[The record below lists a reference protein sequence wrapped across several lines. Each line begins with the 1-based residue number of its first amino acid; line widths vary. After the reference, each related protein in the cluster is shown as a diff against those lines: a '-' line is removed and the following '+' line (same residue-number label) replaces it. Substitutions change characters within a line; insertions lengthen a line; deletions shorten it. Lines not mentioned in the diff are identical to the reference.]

1 MIPKK
6 KRGRRTNAA
15 AFNGAPMGA
24 EYTFTA
30 GNQFLDALARKFL
43 QPGTEQYRIFR
54 YWRDAYREAGGT
66 FDADGRHVQGS
77 APAGEA
83 SRATAEKFPGAAA
96 SPKNRS
102 RAIEKL
108 VGNGERALAFVSDWQ
123 KLHAEKFQQTHN
135 EAVVR
140 LRLAK
145 AVMAARPAPVRRTD
159 AGAVTTG
166 ETAAR
171 MRKAPLLSDA
181 EAAFLNQAGAFK
193 EGAPA
198 ALASALA
205 GALLDATDELQAAE
219 ARAKAAEAELE
230 KLRSELRG
238 VLNTGASSVSGPVY
252 RRLQKFVPDMPAQPA
267 NGFKR

>member
-6 KRGRRTNAA
+6 KRGRRPKAA

-159 AGAVTTG
+159 AGAVTG

-198 ALASALA
+198 ALALALA

>member
-43 QPGTEQYRIFR
+43 QPGTEQYRILR
-54 YWRDAYREAGGT
+54 HYRDAYRAAGGA
-66 FDADGRHVQGS
+66 FDADGRHKPGS
-77 APAGEA
+77 AAAGA
-83 SRATAEKFPGAAA
+83 ATAATVAKFPGRAS
-96 SPKNRS
+96 SPKNRA

-159 AGAVTTG
+159 AGAVTG

-181 EAAFLNQAGAFK
+181 EAAFLNQAGAFE

-219 ARAKAAEAELE
+219 ARAKAAETRSQQAEARLE
-230 KLRSELRG
+230 KIERYLE
-238 VLNTGASSVSGPVY
+238 TA
-252 RRLQKFVPDMPAQPA
+252 DPAQSFIGA
-267 NGFKR
+267 KKAIKKIIAQ